1 MRFLLILT
9 FSILFSATSEFNVK
23 NMMCGVGCVNKI
35 KSHIGS
41 LDGVEKCDVNF
52 DKGIMV
58 VNYDDS
64 KITDETIIKT
74 LSDKTTYSCSVKKD
88 NDKPKKGFLKRI
100 FGWF

>member
-35 KSHIGS
+35 KAHIGS
-41 LDGVEKCDVNF
+41 LDGVKKCDIDFN
-52 DKGIMV
+52 KGVMTV
-58 VNYDDS
+58 EYDES
-64 KITDETIIKT
+64 KINDQGIVKK
-74 LSDKTTYSCSVKKD
+74 LNDKTTYSCSVKKE
-88 NDKPKKGFLKRI
+88 NNEKKGFFKLI